1 LWVALVASML
11 IGILVGVPATA
22 QESTPSDDEV
32 NAIAKELYCPVCENV
47 PLDVCGTAACEQW
60 RQVIRDK
67 LSEGW
72 SEEQIKTYF
81 IAQYGDRVSATPP
94 PSGFNWLVYVLPPLA
109 FLVGA
114 VVLIRVFRSW
124 RKPDQT
130 PKVEEGALAEDPYV
144 SRLEEEL
151 RQLDE

>member
-1 LWVALVASML
+1 MALIICMWVSVLVA
-11 IGILVGVPATA
+11 GPARA

-81 IAQYGDRVSATPP
+81 VAQYGDRVSATPP
-94 PSGFNWLVYVLPPLA
+94 ASGFNWLVYALPPLA
-109 FLVGA
+109 FLIGA
-114 VVLIRVFRSW
+114 VVLIRALQSW
-124 RKPDQT
+124 RKPDLT
-130 PKVEEGALAEDPYV
+130 AELEEQALEEDPYV

-151 RQLDE
+151 RELDE